1 MKKFID
7 LIILTLSK
15 LTALTLSA
23 LVLLIVYD
31 ATMRYLFSE
40 GSTALQELEWH
51 LFDVVILLS
60 IAYTLKM
67 NSHVRVD
74 IFYDRFPKKIKKYI
88 DIISIL
94 LFILPF
100 SFFIIYVSFGFV
112 QMSFLQNEAS
122 SDPGGLPYRW
132 LVKSLILLAFFLLSL
147 QAVRNL
153 IDDFK
158 ELKQC

>member
-1 MKKFID
+1 MKKAID
-7 LIILTLSK
+7 LTILILSK
-15 LTALTLSA
+15 FTALALSV
-23 LVLLIVYD
+23 LILLIVYD

-74 IFYDRFPKKIKKYI
+74 ILYDKFPKKIQKYI
-88 DIISIL
+88 DIIAIVF
-94 LFILPF
+94 FILPF
-100 SFFIIYVSFGFV
+100 SFFIIYVSYDFV
-112 QMSFLQNEAS
+112 AMSLLQNEAS

-132 LVKSLILLAFFLLSL
+132 IVKSLILIAFFMLAL
-147 QAVRNL
+147 QSVRNL
-153 IDDFK
+153 IEDIK
-158 ELKQC
+158 ELKKW